1 MSTCQ
6 SSSEGP
12 PLHSLDEG
20 DTLMGMAK
28 AVLDPP
34 SRRPAGSR
42 QASASSPTLLPFE
55 SSSTAEV
62 IEGEVIGIA
71 PSFHQAQVE
80 TPDGRAYA
88 LTFRT
93 PGISID
99 AVREGQRYRCL
110 VTRRLAKVLRAEL
123 IA

>member
-1 MSTCQ
+1 
-6 SSSEGP
+6 
-12 PLHSLDEG
+12 
-20 DTLMGMAK
+20 MGMSK
-28 AVLDPP
+28 AILDPP
-34 SRRPAGSR
+34 SRRPAGGR
-42 QASASSPTLLPFE
+42 QTTFASPNLLPFE
-55 SSSTAEV
+55 SSSTTEV
-62 IEGEVIGIA
+62 IEGEVIGVT

-93 PGISID
+93 PGISIE